1 LSQTDIPEVAMRS
14 AFKQVA
20 LTLITAAISACWMA
34 CGEGNPPH
42 PCQGATCV
50 PSAATFL
57 YLTALDDV
65 SGFAIAPSGTPTSLQ
80 SQAGPNQS
88 IGVVADPGAKFLF
101 VSDFENA
108 SVHVLSIG
116 HSGALAPVARSPFP
130 AGTPPDAGGIA
141 LDSAAKFLY
150 VTLPNSGKVA
160 GFSINASTG
169 ALTPIAGLPIPA
181 GSNPGQAIVAPSGR
195 FLYVSNL
202 NDAQGSISAYSIDP
216 GSGALTEISGS
227 PFPTQANF
235 PGPAGLAIG
244 GSGKFL
250 SIAMVGTANAN
261 HVVSGLSIDPTTG
274 VLTQMATSP
283 FPAGLGPIRLASD
296 TAGKFLF
303 VANSH
308 DDTLSAFIID
318 AASGALTAVGL
329 PYATGSAPVDV
340 VVDPQGKFV
349 FVANSGSSDLSA
361 FSLDSS
367 TGALTP
373 LSGSPFASGQQ
384 EPGGLAIVRTQ

>member
-1 LSQTDIPEVAMRS
+1 MRS
-14 AFKQVA
+14 SFKQVA
-20 LTLITAAISACWMA
+20 LTLITAAICACWMA

-65 SGFAIAPSGTPTSLQ
+65 SGFTIASSGTPTSFQ
-80 SQAGPNQS
+80 SHAGPNQS

-108 SVHVLSIG
+108 SVHVFSIG
-116 HSGALAPVARSPFP
+116 HSSGLLTPVSSSPFP

-141 LDSAAKFLY
+141 LDPAAKFLY
-150 VTLPNSGKVA
+150 VTLPNSGKVS
-160 GFSINASTG
+160 GLSINSSTG
-169 ALTPIAGLPIPA
+169 ALTQIAGLPIAA
-181 GSNPGQAIVAPSGR
+181 GSNPGQAIVAPSGK

-216 GSGALTEISGS
+216 GKGGLTEISGS

-244 GSGKFL
+244 GIGKFL
-250 SIAMVGTANAN
+250 YVAMVGTANAN
-261 HVVSGLSIDPTTG
+261 HVVSGFSIDPTTG
-274 VLTQMATSP
+274 ALTQLATSP

-296 TAGKFLF
+296 ATGKFLF

-308 DDTLSAFIID
+308 DDTLSVFAID
-318 AASGALTAVGL
+318 AGSGALTAVGS
-329 PYATGSAPVDV
+329 PYATHIAPVDV

-349 FVANSGSSDLSA
+349 FVVNSGSGDLSA
-361 FSLDSS
+361 FSLDST
-367 TGALTP
+367 TGVLKP
-373 LSGSPFASGQQ
+373 LAGSPFATGQQ
-384 EPGGLAIVRTQ
+384 EPGGLAIIRTQ